1 MRRAWLPDSILN
13 YLVPDPCG
21 PPHKCVYTRVCVYA
35 RNRVGAR
42 AVLTVGELRQE
53 SVITDVIS
61 RRLDLSMAYH
71 APPRSEESYSMLSLQ
86 ITPGVFL
93 WRSTGS
99 AGTREC
105 FDDPN

>member
-1 MRRAWLPDSILN
+1 MRCAWLPDSILN
-13 YLVPDPCG
+13 YLVPDPYG
-21 PPHKCVYTRVCVYA
+21 APPSSWMYVCMCVYMRA

-71 APPRSEESYSMLSLQ
+71 APPRPKE
-86 ITPGVFL
+86 P
-93 WRSTGS
+93 
-99 AGTREC
+99 TRVDAIFADYTRC
-105 FDDPN
+105 IFMTLRRQ